1 MTAVLFFV
9 ALSEFDLSLY
19 EDEETN
25 RMHESLKLF
34 DEICNSKWFS
44 SVPIVLFLN
53 KKDLFEE
60 KIKKVN
66 ISVAFPDYDGP
77 QAFKEASEYIQD
89 QFIALNENPAKSI
102 FPHVTQATDTKNIQ
116 TVFDSVRSIV
126 IGKAIAG
133 MQEL

>member
-1 MTAVLFFV
+1 
-9 ALSEFDLSLY
+9 
-19 EDEETN
+19 
-25 RMHESLKLF
+25 MHESLKLF

-89 QFIALNENPAKSI
+89 QFIALNGTTCIDLDVSFFFLFLNEGFIAENPAKSI